1 MIFRLS
7 SPVCSELRKLEMTP
21 NVDTDGHNSAI
32 RFVSDYLWSAG
43 PGGWPFLRELDLEW
57 IESDDVLC
65 LADALLHGGGSAP
78 NLEGIIFHS
87 YGDDFG
93 NHAQLGSHLL
103 ARGALATI
111 TTLDFDGI
119 YIEGP

>member
-1 MIFRLS
+1 M
-7 SPVCSELRKLEMTP
+7 
-21 NVDTDGHNSAI
+21 
-32 RFVSDYLWSAG
+32 
-43 PGGWPFLRELDLEW
+43 RELDLEW

-78 NLEGIIFHS
+78 NLQGIIFRS
-87 YGDDFG
+87 YGDDFV

-119 YIEGP
+119 YIEGAVMTNLMNGFERSGHRWMHY